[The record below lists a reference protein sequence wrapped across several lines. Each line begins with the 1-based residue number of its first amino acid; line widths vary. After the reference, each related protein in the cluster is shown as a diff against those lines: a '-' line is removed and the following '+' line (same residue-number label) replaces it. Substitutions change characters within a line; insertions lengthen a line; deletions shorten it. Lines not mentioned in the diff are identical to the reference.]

1 MANEFTGVIDRFEGE
16 QAVILL
22 ESDGETVDEVVI
34 PREDLPADGRRV
46 DAVLRVVRE
55 GGEIIELEFDAAET
69 KQRKESVTDQF
80 DRLSERPD

>member
-55 GGEIIELEFDAAET
+55 GGEIIELEFDAVET